1 MSAMREYLLSEIQRR
16 EHDLDALGR
25 EVRSIEVRKA
35 VLDAELVLLRD
46 MLSRADGTPEIGM
59 AAVTDQPPRRSP
71 ARAGKSRLS
80 QRWACVVMN
89 AIKRYPAEIG
99 TADVP
104 DIQKSAGQPE
114 KVLEIKFD
122 RTSGLASKAGF
133 TSAPVTERFGQR
145 RSPQK
150 FSEFRWAHNPPR
162 RSQVPR
168 KGNRGLDNPG
178 SISTTRKVWKPLKR
192 LERKVGHED
201 IS

>member
-114 KVLEIKFD
+114 GSGNQIRSHFWAGVE
-122 RTSGLASKAGF
+122 SGLYERASYGTVRATPLAAEVLGIPLGSQ
-133 TSAPVTERFGQR
+133 SAPAEPS
-145 RSPQK
+145 SP
-150 FSEFRWAHNPPR
+150 
-162 RSQVPR
+162 
-168 KGNRGLDNPG
+168 KGEPG
-178 SISTTRKVWKPLKR
+178 SGQPRLDLNHSESVEAAETARK
-192 LERKVGHED
+192 EGGT
-201 IS
+201 